1 MIPVDVSRET
11 YGPAEFAAQ
20 FDVSRETLAHF
31 STYAAMLADWQKR
44 MNLVGPATLTHTW
57 QRHFADSAQ
66 LVRLGAAPWLDLGA
80 GAGFPGLVIALLGG
94 GPVDLVEAT
103 GKKTEFLEAVAEATG
118 VSDQVRIHRARV
130 EAMPPM
136 QPATIVARA
145 CASLTQLFDWGVRFA
160 GPTTRWVLPKGAR
173 AADEIAEAG
182 ASFRFD
188 HELVPSLTDAQ
199 ARIVVATNVR
209 RR

>member
-1 MIPVDVSRET
+1 MLADVSRET
-11 YGPAEFAAQ
+11 YGASQFASQ

-31 STYAAMLADWQKR
+31 EVYAEMLGDWQGR
-44 MNLVGPATLTHTW
+44 MNLVGPATLARLW
-57 QRHFADSAQ
+57 ERHFADSAQ
-66 LVRLGAAPWLDLGA
+66 LVPLGSAPWLDIGA

-103 GKKTEFLEAVAEATG
+103 GKKTDFLAAVAEATG
-118 VSDQVRIHRARV
+118 IVGEVRIHRARI
-130 EAMPPM
+130 EAMPLL

-145 CASLTQLFDWGVRFA
+145 CASLAQLFDWGVRFA

-173 AADEIAEAG
+173 AADEIAEAQLN
-182 ASFRFD
+182 FRFD
-188 HELVPSLTDAQ
+188 HDLVPSVTDAQ
-199 ARIVVATNVR
+199 ARIVIATQVR

>member
-1 MIPVDVSRET
+1 MLVDVSRET
-11 YGPAEFAAQ
+11 YGAAQFAAR
-20 FDVSRETLAHF
+20 FDVSRETLAQF
-31 STYAAMLADWQKR
+31 ETYAAMLADWQGR
-44 MNLVGPATLTHTW
+44 MNLVGPATLAHIW
-57 QRHFADSAQ
+57 ERHFADSAQ
-66 LVRLGAAPWLDLGA
+66 LVPLGKAPWLDLGA

-103 GKKTEFLEAVAEATG
+103 GKKTEFLTAVAEAAG
-118 VSDQVRIHRARV
+118 ISDQVRIHRARI
-130 EAMPPM
+130 EAMPLL

-145 CASLTQLFDWGVRFA
+145 CASLTQLFDWGIRFA

-173 AADEIAEAG
+173 AAEEIAEARG
-182 ASFRFD
+182 IFRFD
-188 HELVPSLTDAQ
+188 HDLVPSVTDAQ